1 MKEKKVEMLA
11 MLLHEGGR
19 KAVET
24 GKVLVKPKDP
34 GGRPFMEWF
43 DLPEHAKEGRRIQAR
58 FLLDGRR
65 RLAVQALFA

>member
-24 GKVLVKPKDP
+24 GKVLVDH
-34 GGRPFMEWF
+34 GGRPFVEWF